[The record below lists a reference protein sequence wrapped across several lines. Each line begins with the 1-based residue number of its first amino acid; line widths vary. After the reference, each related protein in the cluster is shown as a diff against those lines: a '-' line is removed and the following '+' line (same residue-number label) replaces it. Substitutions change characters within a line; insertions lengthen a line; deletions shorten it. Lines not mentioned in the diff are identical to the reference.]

1 MTGRAGE
8 EQPEPGLPSGH
19 EGLRRLLSGR
29 VPAAVETAHWPQGM
43 TLRVATYLGEGDVPP
58 ELVVSVRCVVTVGRA
73 VLVCEDATPSCD
85 VLPGGR
91 CEPGESWRQTAQREV
106 REETGWHVDPD
117 QLTPLGFI
125 HLRHL
130 TPVPPGHPFPQPD
143 FLNVVLH
150 GVGTGSPVGWVDL
163 EGWVQRSRL
172 MPYAAAA
179 GLPLSAAGS
188 VFLAAVAAQQDG
200 D

>member
-1 MTGRAGE
+1 MTGGVEGE
-8 EQPEPGLPSGH
+8 QLEPALPVEH
-19 EGLRRLLSGR
+19 EGLRRLLAGR
-29 VPAAVETAHWPQGM
+29 VPVAVETAHWPQGM
-43 TLRVATYLGEGDVPP
+43 TLRVATYLGEHDVPP

-73 VLVCEDATPSCD
+73 VLVCEDAAPSID

-91 CEPGESWRQTAQREV
+91 CEPGETWGQTAQREV

-117 QLTPLGFI
+117 RLAPLGFM

-150 GVGTGSPVGWVDL
+150 GLGTGGPVDWVDL
-163 EGWVQRSRL
+163 DGWVQRSRL
-172 MPYAAAA
+172 IPYASAA

-188 VFLAAVAAQQDG
+188 AFLAAVAAT
-200 D
+200 